1 MYTYPKRPDEIYH
14 FGVSK
19 RNGAKVG
26 SGRYRLGSGDRP
38 YQRASSSIISAYRYA
53 SEKEK
58 TITDAI
64 KNAIKGTNVKL
75 YGLENRLKTVD
86 SIWRKVD
93 KKKIEDNVSEKE
105 AIDDMHDLVRYTTI
119 SDTKSFVSNYEAF
132 KRKLGNLG
140 YTETKCKNYFE
151 MFNQGLVKHKSVQ
164 SQFSTSDGFTFEVQ
178 FQTPESQ
185 DAKTKKIPLYEER
198 RQVGISSERAKELE
212 SEMEKLALNVPN
224 PPGIEKIKSHQSN
237 EKNAPELK
245 NYKGHAYF
253 VSTEDM
259 DGKIM
264 EPRVPNNFFTDKG
277 FEDNVT
283 KRVCFAPSID
293 KCLMGLSQNL
303 KGKQFYVYEPV
314 KYSRIYKPNTKA
326 VPDSKV
332 TDELWIK
339 EPVQV
344 RKVSTIKVIKDAGKD
359 GLPFEYGNGQKAELY
374 EWDYEFLSDDTIKHS
389 DSREVN
395 FKMNDFYYLAHGG
408 PGSGRY
414 PLGSGDR
421 PYQKFEKS
429 RKRRGILGYIK
440 EKKQQRSE
448 QKQVK
453 LANNEAKKRV
463 EAERKK
469 QEHEANRSKVIRAGS
484 ASDIIKYQGELSNDE
499 YRNII
504 TRLDYERHIRDLSA
518 KETRTAVDK
527 VNRIADTMKN
537 VNNWTSTGIDSYNLF
552 ASIYNVTDAGK
563 KKPLKIMNKP
573 NINNQQNNDG
583 GKKKK

>member
-1 MYTYPKRPDEIYH
+1 MYIYPKRPDEIYH

-26 SGRYRLGSGDRP
+26 SGRYPLGSGERP
-38 YQRASSSIISAYRYA
+38 Y
-53 SEKEK
+53 
-58 TITDAI
+58 
-64 KNAIKGTNVKL
+64 
-75 YGLENRLKTVD
+75 
-86 SIWRKVD
+86 
-93 KKKIEDNVSEKE
+93 
-105 AIDDMHDLVRYTTI
+105 
-119 SDTKSFVSNYEAF
+119 
-132 KRKLGNLG
+132 
-140 YTETKCKNYFE
+140 
-151 MFNQGLVKHKSVQ
+151 
-164 SQFSTSDGFTFEVQ
+164 
-178 FQTPESQ
+178 
-185 DAKTKKIPLYEER
+185 
-198 RQVGISSERAKELE
+198 
-212 SEMEKLALNVPN
+212 
-224 PPGIEKIKSHQSN
+224 QSN

-259 DGKIM
+259 DGKTM

-314 KYSRIYKPNTKA
+314 KYSKIYKPNTKA

-344 RKVSTIKVIKDAGKD
+344 RRVSTIKVIKDSGKD

-374 EWDYEFLSDDTIKHS
+374 EWDYEVLENKSIKHS

-395 FKMNDFYYLAHGG
+395 FKMNDFYYIAHGG

-440 EKKQQRSE
+440 EKKQQKAE
-448 QKQVK
+448 QKQAK
-453 LANNEAKKRV
+453 KANEAAKKRAEV
-463 EAERKK
+463 ERQR
-469 QEHEANRSKVIRAGS
+469 QEHEANRAKVIRAGS
-484 ASDIIKYQGELSNDE
+484 ATDIRKYQGELSNNE
-499 YRNII
+499 YENII
-504 TRLDYERHIRDLSA
+504 KRLDYEKQIRQLSA
-518 KETRTAVDK
+518 AETKTAVEK
-527 VNRIADTMKN
+527 VNKFANTMSN
-537 VNNWTSTGIDSYNLF
+537 VNKWTSTGIDSYNLF
-552 ASIYNVTDAGK
+552 ASIYNVTESGQK
-563 KKPLKIMNKP
+563 NPLKIVNKP
-573 NINNQQNNDG
+573 QISNNNDGGGG